1 MKWRLGASLLLFLL
15 SFSFSVRGQESTD
28 TYPGQQQIEDSL
40 QSLNNIEGFTQVLEQ
55 KQNDTETRVTN
66 IENKASE
73 ISDSLKKL
81 QETSEQAL
89 LNKDLLLRESEAK
102 SKKLEQTLSFFKG
115 FSAATGISSVVL
127 TLLLIV
133 VVL

>member
-1 MKWRLGASLLLFLL
+1 MRTFLVAFAVLCFLL
-15 SFSFSVRGQESTD
+15 SFALAQGQESTD

-55 KQNDTETRVTN
+55 KQKDTETRVTN

-73 ISDSLKKL
+73 ISDSLRKL

-89 LNKDLLLRESEAK
+89 TSKELLLQESEEK
-102 SKKLEQTLSFFKG
+102 SKKLERTLSFFKG

>member
-1 MKWRLGASLLLFLL
+1 MRVALGVLLVTFFSL
-15 SFSFSVRGQESTD
+15 FSLRGWGQESTD

-40 QSLNNIEGFTQVLEQ
+40 QSLNNIESYTQVLEQ

-89 LNKDLLLRESEAK
+89 LNKDLQLEESEAK
-102 SKKLEQTLSFFKG
+102 SKKLERTLSFFKG

>member
-1 MKWRLGASLLLFLL
+1 MKARLGAFLLL
-15 SFSFSVRGQESTD
+15 SFSVFSLLAQESGSTD
-28 TYPGQQQIEDSL
+28 TYPGQQQIEDSM
-40 QSLNNIEGFTQVLEQ
+40 QSLSNIESFTQVLEQ
-55 KQNDTETRVTN
+55 KQIDTEERVTN
-66 IENKASE
+66 IESKASE

-89 LNKDLLLRESEAK
+89 LNKESLLQESEAK
-102 SKKLEQTLSFFKG
+102 SRKLERTLSFFKG